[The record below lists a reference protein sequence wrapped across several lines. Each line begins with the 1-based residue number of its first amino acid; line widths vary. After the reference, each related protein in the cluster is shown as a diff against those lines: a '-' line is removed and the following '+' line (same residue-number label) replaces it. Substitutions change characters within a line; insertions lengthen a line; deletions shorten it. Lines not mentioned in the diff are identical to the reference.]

1 MPIIPDAVKRVT
13 PSKEDKAKA
22 PHTRVRSGGKV
33 GRRLRTLADM
43 YIALHQ
49 DQDVRFV
56 YSPENKPELSNVT
69 SRHIDGYRMCYVKDL
84 GDVAEMLPG
93 MKPDD
98 PVRVGDVVMM
108 GIAATVRQEIQADLD
123 HSAAEEMERVQEE
136 FYNAVEEMELKK
148 GMRPEYRARPRGV
161 SVTEHVEREVEGP
174 ESHKET
180 LDT

>member
-56 YSPENKPELSNVT
+56 YFPENKPELSNVT

-84 GDVAEMLPG
+84 GDVAELSDRKFRLTSTTPPLRRWKG
-93 MKPDD
+93 SKRSSTTLSRRWNSRKGC
-98 PVRVGDVVMM
+98 VLSIGHV
-108 GIAATVRQEIQADLD
+108 L
-123 HSAAEEMERVQEE
+123 EE
-136 FYNAVEEMELKK
+136 
-148 GMRPEYRARPRGV
+148 
-161 SVTEHVEREVEGP
+161 
-174 ESHKET
+174 
-180 LDT
+180 

>member
-1 MPIIPDAVKRVT
+1 MPIIPDAVGKGS
-13 PSKEDKAKA
+13 PSKDRKAKA
-22 PHTRVRSGGKV
+22 PVTRVRSGGKV
-33 GRRLRTLADM
+33 GQRLKMLADM
-43 YIALHQ
+43 YLRTRPEE
-49 DQDVRFV
+49 DVRFV
-56 YSPENKPELSNVT
+56 YSPEHKPELSNVT

-84 GDVAEMLPG
+84 GDDVAEMLPG

-108 GIAATVRQEIQADLD
+108 AIAASIRQEIQAGLD
-123 HSAAEEMERVQEE
+123 DSAAEEMGRVQEE

-180 LDT
+180 